1 MGKRT
6 NKNHMAEFIQNSGMS
21 KNQFM
26 HRAGLER
33 TQLNRYCKNDV
44 TRVDLDVLARMCTV
58 LGCGIDD
65 LLEFVPGRA
74 EP

>member
-1 MGKRT
+1 MGNGTIKI
-6 NKNHMAEFIQNSGMS
+6 HLAELIQNSGMS